1 MNAAL
6 AGLASGVVPHQGLT
20 NVEIVGF
27 DDLASRTKEFFS
39 GAQLDQLAAGGIW
52 IATEDMDGTPFTRH
66 ALTTDTRDLNRR
78 EEMIRRNVDSM
89 SYVFLRRIRPLIGRA
104 NVTDSMVQRI
114 RYELGRVIRFFE
126 TNNFSPDLGPQL
138 ISGVFALDADGTE
151 IIRIHPLAA
160 DRIEVVL
167 NLNVPAPLNNLEL
180 HLVI

>member
-1 MNAAL
+1 
-6 AGLASGVVPHQGLT
+6 
-20 NVEIVGF
+20 
-27 DDLASRTKEFFS
+27 
-39 GAQLDQLAAGGIW
+39 
-52 IATEDMDGTPFTRH
+52 
-66 ALTTDTRDLNRR
+66 
-78 EEMIRRNVDSM
+78 M

-104 NVTDSMVQRI
+104 NVTDAMVQRV

-138 ISGVFALDADGTE
+138 LAGTFAVDSNGVE

-167 NLNVPAPLNNLEL
+167 DLNVPAPLNNLEL